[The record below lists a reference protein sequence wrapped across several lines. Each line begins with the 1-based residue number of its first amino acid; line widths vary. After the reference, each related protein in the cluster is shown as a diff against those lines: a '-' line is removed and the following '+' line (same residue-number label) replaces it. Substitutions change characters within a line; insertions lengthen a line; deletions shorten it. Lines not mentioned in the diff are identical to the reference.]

1 MYQKKRHEKRK
12 TPNRRFGVFNGAPLG
27 IRTPDLCIRS
37 PLLYTAELMA
47 PISYLLKVDSLMLAS
62 TSSKQYYRLRTVQL
76 YNINNAD
83 VKMHFIFFF
92 CICQKPAMISFNG
105 SCNKNFPHCSLNVTF
120 HFQNSKSYQGPDDGP
135 PAGYQ

>member
-1 MYQKKRHEKRK
+1 MKNEKRR
-12 TPNRRFGVFNGAPLG
+12 TVGSAFFNGAPLG

-37 PLLYTAELMA
+37 ALLYPAELMA

-120 HFQNSKSYQGPDDGP
+120 HFQNSNQAISRLRL
-135 PAGYQ
+135 